1 MKINASPL
9 YDYLAATLENSKFHA
24 FKQPQLMSMVNE
36 MDQIFHDEIFNY
48 EFDISPVAGLLA
60 MNSYMM
66 LLNAIQQALT
76 GHTVSIF
83 PIVRAAIESA
93 MYAYLIA
100 DDESNEK
107 IWLNRNTSK
116 SAKDKCGKAF
126 SAKNAEKKL
135 KLISPEMATYVK
147 ENYDASIDYG
157 AHPNRRSIYSH
168 LIDTGLVSDR
178 FHSFTLNGVYERNS
192 REVNNA
198 LLACIEFG
206 QAIAFLI
213 AACDKNHPIICE
225 RVNVFQGWIDK
236 KNLLVEDMLTN

>member
-9 YDYLAATLENSKFHA
+9 YDYLAATLENSQFHA
-24 FKQPQLMSMVNE
+24 VEQPQLMSMVNE
-36 MDQIFHDEIFNY
+36 MDQIFHDEIFNH

-66 LLNAIQQALT
+66 LLNAIRQALS
-76 GHTVSIF
+76 GHIVSIF

-93 MYAYLIA
+93 SYAYLIA
-100 DDESNEK
+100 DNENNEK
-107 IWLNRNTSK
+107 IWLNRNTSN
-116 SAKDKCGKAF
+116 SARDACSHAF
-126 SAKNAEKKL
+126 SARKAIKKL
-135 KLISPEMATYVK
+135 ELISSEMATYVK

-168 LIDTGLVSDR
+168 LVDTGLISDR
-178 FHSFTLNGVYERNS
+178 FHSFTLTGVYERNS
-192 REVNNA
+192 REVNNG

-225 RVNVFQGWIDK
+225 RVNVFQDWIDK
-236 KNLLVEDMLTN
+236 KNLLVEHMLAN